1 MPFRRG
7 ASTTFPYLVT
17 FRIRGP
23 LKLRQTPRPRRMLP
37 MRALW
42 KGAITF
48 GLISIPVR
56 LYSAVS
62 EKGLKFHLLHEED
75 GGRIKYQR
83 TCSKCGKEVT
93 WDDIVK
99 GYEYSKDH
107 YVQFTDEELDAV
119 DLDTVRAIDVV
130 SFVPLESIDPIYFNK
145 TYYVAPEPSGIKAY
159 KLLQEALEAEKQVG
173 IAKVALR
180 DKEHLATVRI
190 MEHEGKPVFVLETMH
205 WPDEIRE
212 PEFEEL
218 DKNVTV
224 RDAEVK
230 MARQLVQQ
238 LADDFKPGEFRDEYR
253 EALEELVDKKVEGE
267 EITVAATPE
276 EEPTKVVDLMEA
288 LKASV
293 EEAKKRRAPAASTKK
308 KTTKRKASAG

>member
-1 MPFRRG
+1 
-7 ASTTFPYLVT
+7 
-17 FRIRGP
+17 
-23 LKLRQTPRPRRMLP
+23 

-75 GGRIKYQR
+75 GGRIKYKR
-83 TCSKCGKEVT
+83 ECSKCGKEVT

-119 DLDTVRAIDVV
+119 ELDSVRAIDVV

-145 TYYVAPEPSGIKAY
+145 TYYVAPEPSGLKAY
-159 KLLQEALEAEKQVG
+159 RLLQDALEAEGQVG

-190 MEHEGKPVFVLETMH
+190 AERNGTPVFVLETMH

-218 DKNVTV
+218 DKNVDV

-238 LADDFKPGEFRDEYR
+238 LADDFKPEEFQDEYR
-253 EALEELVDKKVEGE
+253 TALEQLVEKKIEGQ

-293 EEAKKRRAPAASTKK
+293 EEAKKRRQPASTKK
-308 KTTKRKASAG
+308 KTTRRKSAAG

>member
-1 MPFRRG
+1 
-7 ASTTFPYLVT
+7 
-17 FRIRGP
+17 
-23 LKLRQTPRPRRMLP
+23 

-253 EALEELVDKKVEGE
+253 EALEELVNKKVEGE

-293 EEAKKRRAPAASTKK
+293 EEAKKRRAPAASAKK

>member
-1 MPFRRG
+1 
-7 ASTTFPYLVT
+7 
-17 FRIRGP
+17 
-23 LKLRQTPRPRRMLP
+23 

-62 EKGLKFHLLHEED
+62 EKGLKFHLLHDED
-75 GGRIKYQR
+75 GGRVKYKR
-83 TCSKCGKEVT
+83 ECSKCGKEVS

-107 YVQFTDEELDAV
+107 YVQFTDEELDSV
-119 DLDTVRAIDVV
+119 ELDSVRAIDVH
-130 SFVPLESIDPIYFNK
+130 SFVPLADIDPIYFNK
-145 TYYVAPEPSGIKAY
+145 TYYVAPEPSGLKAY
-159 KLLQEALEAEKQVG
+159 KLLQEALEAEGQVG

-180 DKEHLATVRI
+180 DKEHLATVRL
-190 MEHEGKPVFVLETMH
+190 MNKDGRPVFVLETMH

-218 DKNVTV
+218 DKNVDV

-238 LADDFKPGEFRDEYR
+238 LADEFRPEEFQDEYR
-253 EALEELVDKKVEGE
+253 VALEKLVEKKVEGQ
-267 EITVAATPE
+267 EITVAAAPE

-293 EEAKKRRAPAASTKK
+293 EQAKARREPASDKK
-308 KTTKRKASAG
+308 KTTRRRSAAG

>member
-1 MPFRRG
+1 M
-7 ASTTFPYLVT
+7 
-17 FRIRGP
+17 
-23 LKLRQTPRPRRMLP
+23 K
-37 MRALW
+37 ALW

-75 GGRIKYQR
+75 GGRIKYKR
-83 TCSKCGKEVT
+83 ECAKCGKEVT

-107 YVQFTDEELDAV
+107 YVQFSEEEMDSV
-119 DLDTVRAIDVV
+119 DVDSVRAIDVV

-145 TYYVAPEPSGIKAY
+145 TYYVAPEPSGLKAY
-159 KLLQEALEAEKQVG
+159 KLLQEALDAEGQVG

-180 DKEHLATVRI
+180 EKEHLATVRL
-190 MEHEGKPVFVLETMH
+190 KDDVFVLETMY

-218 DKNVTV
+218 DKKIEV

-238 LADDFKPGEFRDEYR
+238 LSDDFKPGEFQDEYR
-253 EALEELVDKKVEGE
+253 IALERLVEQKVEGQ
-267 EITVAATPE
+267 EITVAEAPE

-293 EEAKKRRAPAASTKK
+293 EQAKKKRDTAPKK
-308 KTTKRKASAG
+308 KTTKTTAKRRASAG

>member
-1 MPFRRG
+1 
-7 ASTTFPYLVT
+7 
-17 FRIRGP
+17 
-23 LKLRQTPRPRRMLP
+23 

-62 EKGLKFHLLHEED
+62 EKGLKFHLLHDED

-83 TCSKCGKEVT
+83 TCSKCGKEVS
-93 WDDIVK
+93 WEDITK

-107 YVQFTDEELDAV
+107 YVQFTDEEMAAV

-145 TYYVAPEPSGIKAY
+145 TYYVAPEPSGLKAY

-180 DKEHLATVRI
+180 EKEHLATVRI
-190 MEHEGKPVFVLETMH
+190 MERDGKPVFVLETMH

-238 LADDFKPGEFRDEYR
+238 LADDFKPDEFRDEYR
-253 EALEELVDKKVEGE
+253 EALEELVNKKIEGE
-267 EITVAATPE
+267 EITVAATAE

-293 EEAKKRRAPAASTKK
+293 EEAKKRRPAASAKK

>member
-1 MPFRRG
+1 M
-7 ASTTFPYLVT
+7 
-17 FRIRGP
+17 
-23 LKLRQTPRPRRMLP
+23 K
-37 MRALW
+37 ALW

-75 GGRIKYQR
+75 GGRIRYQR
-83 TCSKCGKEVT
+83 VCAKCGKEVT

-107 YVQFTDEELDAV
+107 YVQFTEDELDSV
-119 DLDTVRAIDVV
+119 DVDSVRAIDVV
-130 SFVPLESIDPIYFNK
+130 AFVPLEAIDPIYFNK
-145 TYYVAPEPSGIKAY
+145 TYYVAPEPSGLKAY
-159 KLLQEALEAEKQVG
+159 RLLQEALEAEGQVG

-180 DKEHLATVRI
+180 DKEHLATVRLKD
-190 MEHEGKPVFVLETMH
+190 EVFVLETMH

-218 DKNVTV
+218 DKKIEV

-238 LADDFKPGEFRDEYR
+238 LSDEFRPEEFQDEYR
-253 EALEELVDKKVEGE
+253 VALEALVEKKVEGE
-267 EITVAATPE
+267 EITVAAVPE

-293 EEAKKRRAPAASTKK
+293 EQAKKKRDAAPKK
-308 KTTKRKASAG
+308 KTTSKRKASAG